1 MKGCPT
7 QEPRGRW
14 SVQRPSLFFC
24 EPNTLPSHHHLGV
37 GYVSIS
43 AVGLIP

>member
-7 QEPRGRW
+7 QEPRSRW
-14 SVQRPSLFFC
+14 SVQRPALFFC
-24 EPNTLPSHHHLGV
+24 EPNTLPSDHIG
-37 GYVSIS
+37 IS